1 MLRAMR
7 FAPLALAVLL
17 VPALAIAP
25 GCKPREEALPP
36 PPPPAKP
43 VSIWGDAESQDVAGK
58 LVDAA
63 QRESWSSQFRDR
75 TARPARIAVGVIN
88 DRSGKDIPVD
98 GFAAAITAA
107 LGGRGGDKLA
117 AAGASD
123 ADFVLSGLVT
133 SSAGTSSEGAPV
145 VFFAVD
151 LTIAPAAGGDPLWH
165 FAIEQ
170 PVTQR

>member
-7 FAPLALAVLL
+7 FAPFALAVLL

-43 VSIWGDAESQDVAGK
+43 VSIWGDSESQDVAGK

-63 QRESWSSQFRDR
+63 QREPWSSQFRDR
-75 TARPARIAVGVIN
+75 TARPARIAVGTIS

-98 GFAAAITAA
+98 GFTAAIAAA
-107 LGGRGGDKLA
+107 LSGRGGDKLA
-117 AAGASD
+117 VAGSD
-123 ADFVLSGLVT
+123 AADFELSGVVT
-133 SSAGTSSEGAPV
+133 SSAGTSPEGAPA

-151 LTIAPAAGGDPLWH
+151 LTLVPAAGGDPIWH